1 MWHVFNPVLIISPFL
16 SKTLF
21 QPSLLLP
28 RPPMPIE
35 RVSLSYPLVLS
46 LRRAIAALSPEP
58 GPRAISDSF
67 CTLSPHPASPA
78 RHVQSALRGCFNCH
92 FSFRRR
98 VTSRSGQA
106 GKRRATVIRGDEHNL
121 HAAIITHTH
130 THSLQDAVCDEL
142 FLRLAPS
149 TRRFSAPLG
158 HNLIWQ
164 AYCCHLKF
172 VRFEILINE
181 LAATFALFPFA
192 SVFPFPVKLLFRV
205 CLLFVFFSYF
215 RDFCVLLTNWLRSPG
230 VFDHVTA
237 LDTPLMLSGTTEGG
251 SWSCN

>member
-1 MWHVFNPVLIISPFL
+1 MHHWFIQSFSYLFSRIITPFTPWWGLIWHVFNPVLIFSPFP

-46 LRRAIAALSPEP
+46 LRRAIVALSPEP

-121 HAAIITHTH
+121 HAAIITHTQ
-130 THSLQDAVCDEL
+130 SAGCCLRWAVPAFGSE
-142 FLRLAPS
+142 
-149 TRRFSAPLG
+149 
-158 HNLIWQ
+158 HQ
-164 AYCCHLKF
+164 E
-172 VRFEILINE
+172 V
-181 LAATFALFPFA
+181 
-192 SVFPFPVKLLFRV
+192 
-205 CLLFVFFSYF
+205 
-215 RDFCVLLTNWLRSPG
+215 LRSARP
-230 VFDHVTA
+230 
-237 LDTPLMLSGTTEGG
+237 
-251 SWSCN
+251 